1 MGKRLYQQVDLI
13 HLSVTFHQGACKV
26 TAYPF
31 KVELQALIHLLGKDL
46 SSIFGH
52 KDQMKVKV
60 MYNMSFGA
68 QFFICRLHKCLVLC
82 KLNKQ

>member
-1 MGKRLYQQVDLI
+1 MGKRLYQQVDMI
-13 HLSVTFHQGACKV
+13 HLSVTFHQSASKV

-46 SSIFGH
+46 SAVFCH

-60 MYNMSFGA
+60 MHNMSFGA
-68 QFFICRLHKCLVLC
+68 
-82 KLNKQ
+82 